1 MTEQH
6 HGYMWKYLW
15 PERQII
21 KVQWGKCPDPLE
33 FVENSLEKKR
43 EKWIEV
49 DNINFEYD
57 FCHAYIGLIYIS
69 LLLYLIIFREHDKQ
83 INERRKKPCG
93 TWSQWLKSEI

>member
-57 FCHAYIGLIYIS
+57 FCHAYIGFN
-69 LLLYLIIFREHDKQ
+69 LYFPTSVFNHF
-83 INERRKKPCG
+83 
-93 TWSQWLKSEI
+93 